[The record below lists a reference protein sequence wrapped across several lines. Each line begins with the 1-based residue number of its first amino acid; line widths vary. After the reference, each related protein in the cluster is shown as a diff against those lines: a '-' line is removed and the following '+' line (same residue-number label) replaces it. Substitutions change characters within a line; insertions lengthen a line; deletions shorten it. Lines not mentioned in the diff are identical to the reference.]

1 MSKRAQNPPPGAPGR
16 PGPERDGPARPY
28 KRPVQSPDAETV
40 MLASITTEADAVPE
54 PGPSLPDAQPG
65 RDAGQP
71 AAGPLATGA
80 AAGSHDAAGALA
92 AGPVAGGHPAGKLA
106 AADPPPA
113 GRTTAGT
120 PAAGPS
126 ATDPSPAGPP
136 TAGPPTAGPPPAGP
150 PTAGPPPAGPPTA
163 GPPPA
168 GPPPAGPPTAGPP
181 TAGPLT
187 AEPPTGENWAVSTRV
202 LTLPRGKR
210 GAGPA
215 QWSAP
220 SARRTWV
227 SRLALAVILCAQA
240 VLSLRLQ
247 NTAFGDEALYLYAG
261 HLETAHLLHGAALQ
275 GNYASYFPGVPIL
288 YPVLGAAADSL
299 GGLAAARTVS
309 LLAMLV
315 TTGLLYAMTR
325 LLFNERTGLCAA
337 ALFGVTEAAIL
348 TGRLATNDAVSLSL
362 IALASWIVVRT
373 APWRWRAYLLAIPV
387 ACLAAATDYWALLY
401 LPTVAFLAGLAAHP
415 YLGRPALARALILA
429 AVMVELFA
437 GGVLIAG
444 RDYVTAAVATTASRA
459 PGGVPVL
466 QILTEAG
473 KWAGLVMALAVVG
486 AVGYALRARTEPNEH
501 VALPGNRRRRTALGI
516 VLVGTTVATLAV
528 QLHLNTD
535 VSLDTHTAFGL
546 FFAAPM
552 AGVGLARL
560 VGDHFRRA
568 QIGIVI
574 WAVAL
579 ILGLSQSSQLFGSWP
594 DSSALVGELSRYLRP
609 GSRYLVENDNVAIY
623 YLRGQAGAQPDQFT
637 STYFIS
643 YRALDGQVLTGTP
656 GYLAALQ
663 AGYFQVVI
671 YDSTVTPALDK
682 SLATALESD
691 PLYRLAGAVPE
702 DARDFRA
709 TCYVWVRT

>member
-1 MSKRAQNPPPGAPGR
+1 
-16 PGPERDGPARPY
+16 
-28 KRPVQSPDAETV
+28 
-40 MLASITTEADAVPE
+40 
-54 PGPSLPDAQPG
+54 
-65 RDAGQP
+65 
-71 AAGPLATGA
+71 
-80 AAGSHDAAGALA
+80 
-92 AGPVAGGHPAGKLA
+92 
-106 AADPPPA
+106 
-113 GRTTAGT
+113 
-120 PAAGPS
+120 
-126 ATDPSPAGPP
+126 
-136 TAGPPTAGPPPAGP
+136 
-150 PTAGPPPAGPPTA
+150 
-163 GPPPA
+163 
-168 GPPPAGPPTAGPP
+168 
-181 TAGPLT
+181 
-187 AEPPTGENWAVSTRV
+187 VSTRV

-227 SRLALAVILCAQA
+227 SRLALAVILGGQA
-240 VLSLRLQ
+240 ILSVRLQ

-261 HLETAHLLHGAALQ
+261 HLETTHLLHGAALQ
-275 GNYASYFPGVPIL
+275 GNYATYFPGVPIL

-299 GGLAAARTVS
+299 GGLAAARAVS

-337 ALFGVTEAAIL
+337 ALFGVTEGAIL
-348 TGRLATNDAVSLSL
+348 AGRLATNDAVSLSL
-362 IALASWIVVRT
+362 LALASWIVVRT

-429 AVMVELFA
+429 AVMVELVA

-444 RDYVTAAVATTASRA
+444 RDYITAAVATTASRA
-459 PGGVPVL
+459 PAGVPAL
-466 QILTEAG
+466 RILTEAG
-473 KWAGLVMALAVVG
+473 KWGGLIVALAVLG
-486 AVGYALRARTEPNEH
+486 AAGYAIRARTEPNEH
-501 VALPGNRRRRTALGI
+501 VALPGSRRRRIALGV
-516 VLVGTTVATLAV
+516 VLVGTAVATLAV
-528 QLHLNTD
+528 QLHLGTD
-535 VSLDTHTAFGL
+535 VSLDTHAAFGL

-579 ILGLSQSSQLFGSWP
+579 ILGLSQTSQLFGSWP

-609 GSRYLVENDNVAIY
+609 GARYLVENDDVAIY
-623 YLRGQAGAQPDQFT
+623 YLRGQAGGQPDQFT

-643 YRALDGQVLTGTP
+643 YRAPDGQVLTGTP
-656 GYLAALQ
+656 GYLAALR

-682 SLATALESD
+682 SLAAALESD
-691 PLYRLAGAVPE
+691 PRYRLAGAVPE